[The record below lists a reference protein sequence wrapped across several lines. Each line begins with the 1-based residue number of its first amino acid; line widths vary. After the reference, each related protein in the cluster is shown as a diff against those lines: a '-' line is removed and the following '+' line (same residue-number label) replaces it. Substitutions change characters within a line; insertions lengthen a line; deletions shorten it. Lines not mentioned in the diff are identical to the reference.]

1 VTQPSSPE
9 HMSSPRV
16 KERRPT
22 KHSVLPII
30 VAAARA
36 QLQMT
41 AHNIE
46 DLMPVLTIPLLTLVS
61 TAILVH
67 AGRID
72 LADHALVASLLMT
85 VGQMGLFVGSE
96 VVARD
101 RNLQTLELA
110 VASPGP
116 YVVVLATRILL
127 LTAVGLI
134 GFVEGWLIAWW
145 VFDIRIA
152 VEWPGLFSLTIVAT
166 ALAITGTCLITA
178 AFASLLRNPRT
189 FQHALN
195 GPLYLLGGVL
205 VPITYL
211 PDWLQPFCRIVFFS
225 WSADLLRGSFRAAA
239 PEQVGFRLSMIVAL
253 GVASGLIGVVL
264 LRRVFDHLRRE
275 GTLGLT

>member
-1 VTQPSSPE
+1 
-9 HMSSPRV
+9 MSSPRV
-16 KERRPT
+16 TERRPPT
-22 KHSVLPII
+22 NSILPIV

-36 QLQMT
+36 QFQMT
-41 AHNIE
+41 THNVE
-46 DLMPVLTIPLLTLVS
+46 DVMPVLTIPLLSVVS

-67 AGRID
+67 AGRVD

-110 VASPGP
+110 VASAGP
-116 YVVVLATRILL
+116 YVVVLTTRIFL
-127 LTAVGLI
+127 LTVVGLI

-152 VEWPGLFSLTIVAT
+152 VQWPGVFLLTVVAT
-166 ALAITGTCLITA
+166 TLAITGTCVVAA
-178 AFASLLRNPRT
+178 AFAALFRNTRT

-195 GPLYLLGGVL
+195 GPFYLLGGVL

-211 PDWLQPFCRIVFFS
+211 PEWLQPVCRLVFFS
-225 WSADLLRGSFRAAA
+225 WSADLLRDTFRAAA
-239 PEQVGFRLSMIVAL
+239 PADVALRLSIIVGL
-253 GVASGLIGVVL
+253 GVASGLIGVAL

-275 GTLGLT
+275 GSLGLT